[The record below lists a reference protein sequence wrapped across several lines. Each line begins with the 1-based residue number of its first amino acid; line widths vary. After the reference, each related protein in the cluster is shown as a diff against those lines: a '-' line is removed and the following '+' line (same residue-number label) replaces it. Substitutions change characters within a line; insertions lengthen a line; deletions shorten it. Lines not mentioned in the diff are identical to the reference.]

1 MSAESDLGW
10 FLTDPLF
17 CFFSLKNLLQ
27 FWGSGRV
34 NSFMQFFTEPE
45 ASWMPG
51 FVCDEIW
58 RYYTQGRKRFHAIWC
73 NLVRF
78 GAISCDLISKKNARA
93 EPLFCFS
100 FLKHSLPKRGLS
112 SRATVTKCLEFAR
125 DRYMDESKKYGFL
138 KIVFNTIQSAPSAW
152 RRGREGKYTPTPH
165 TAHTARREGLWRR
178 FHTF

>member
-1 MSAESDLGW
+1 MIRNLPDYTALTYLLWVDFMSAESDLGW

-17 CFFSLKNLLQ
+17 CFLSLKNLLQ

-34 NSFMQFFTEPE
+34 TSFLQFFTEPE

-78 GAISCDLISKKNARA
+78 GAIRCDFMRFDFQKKRATQPRAAKQTGHTSYTHTGARGG
-93 EPLFCFS
+93 
-100 FLKHSLPKRGLS
+100 GLQDYIHTQVPEVPCVCVWRPS
-112 SRATVTKCLEFAR
+112 SRNA
-125 DRYMDESKKYGFL
+125 M
-138 KIVFNTIQSAPSAW
+138 N
-152 RRGREGKYTPTPH
+152 
-165 TAHTARREGLWRR
+165 
-178 FHTF
+178 

>member
-34 NSFMQFFTEPE
+34 TSFLQFFTEPE

-78 GAISCDLISKKNARA
+78 GAIRCDFMRFDFQKK
-93 EPLFCFS
+93 
-100 FLKHSLPKRGLS
+100 
-112 SRATVTKCLEFAR
+112 RATQPRAAKQTGHTSYTHTGARGGGLQDYIHTQVPEVPECTFSLNPAPPSRLGRLSAKVGVT
-125 DRYMDESKKYGFL
+125 
-138 KIVFNTIQSAPSAW
+138 
-152 RRGREGKYTPTPH
+152 
-165 TAHTARREGLWRR
+165 
-178 FHTF
+178 